1 MKKFVKIL
9 SLALLSLLLICV
21 CVPTALYV
29 ALSMPWVQDKLR
41 DSAQNE
47 LSSLL
52 GSEVSVQSL
61 NIEPFN
67 RITLNG
73 VTVKDDFG
81 KQALSVKKISG
92 RFELYHFIRTQR
104 IVIDY
109 AIVDSLDIVIYRR
122 TPDSDINIQRIIRK
136 LSKKKP
142 DSKPTKFDLAISTV
156 EISNTS
162 IHYDVLSAPRSTDTS
177 VSDRNHLSI
186 TDLNATAYLPKLKND
201 IIAVQLAEFS
211 ATERSGLKIS
221 DLTADVS
228 FSPSRLDVS
237 NLILEL
243 ENSRLAFAPVTIRL
257 DNRTDFANAL
267 RNKQIQIKTDN
278 NSYITPSD
286 FKALLPILSDFDVS
300 YFLSLDLQGSLRQVS
315 LNNIQILSPLDGL
328 ELSASGHF
336 NNLQNRDSLS
346 FTNLNAK
353 IKASHQALSKLLGL
367 GADRISPSVRSLA
380 LKPHMVEINLNASGN
395 IQNFDTE
402 ADVLTDAGSLWAQ
415 ATVRQ
420 NGKSLSLDG
429 TASTTALDI
438 KRFAPKVNISSI
450 TGDFDFD
457 ITAIPRHTPQGS
469 VSASVRQL
477 VYNDYPIDNIEL
489 NADAD
494 RNIIDATLTMNDDSA
509 GKIDLALT
517 ANLDKKCPGIRI
529 DGSLNDINTDIFG
542 LAEKY
547 PRYRLSAYIDSDI
560 SGIRDEFINGHIRI
574 ADFSFAD
581 ADDGDDLLFKQLLIE
596 ADNKNSPNT
605 LSVTSDFLNGKAE
618 GHIFLNTLPTQ
629 FTDIVSTVLP
639 AFIPQSSTTSYGDR
653 LNNFNYEFQLSNAE
667 NLSHFFHLPIDIIY
681 PVTLEGVFDYSKR
694 SSVTT
699 LDAPYLL
706 NGKNI
711 VENTVL
717 QLILDGNS
725 GHADSYITSSIPTQ
739 KGQLTLVTGMSAA
752 KNRVDTKIDWR
763 IDRDKPITG
772 DLSLSTLLGRDP
784 DNNFT
789 ADIAFNPGDITF
801 GDDIWHISQSHISYA
816 DKNVNFDNF
825 SLSSGNQSITI
836 NGMANDQPSSALS
849 IDIRNLHL
857 ISIFETLDI
866 NKALIGGTATGT
878 FQGSA
883 LFSQT
888 PSLFCRNLFVKD
900 ISYNYCVLGDADLR
914 AWWDNDKQAF
924 SLSADVVE
932 PGGQHSSIVGDIFP
946 FREALDI
953 NFNANHVKVG
963 FLKPFMSAF
972 ADDVTGYASGHARL
986 YGTFKLIDLEGKLFA
1001 DSLGLKIGF
1010 TNTWYYASDSVNI
1023 SPGRIDIDNITL
1035 HDAFGNP
1042 ARLSGFVSHNFF
1054 HDPVF
1059 DFRISD
1065 AQNLLCYDVTP
1076 KISPDWYGRIFG
1088 NGGANIN
1095 GRPGVV
1101 NINVN
1106 MNTAPKSTFTFVLSD
1121 TEEADEYSFI
1131 SFRDR
1136 NAGVITDSILEVSSL
1151 PQAVIDY
1158 RRRQIEKQNIADA
1171 PSDYNMD
1178 IQVGITPAARVNLVM
1193 DPVGGDEIKSN
1204 GVGNLRMTYNSTG
1217 NELHLYGNYTIEHGS
1232 YNFTLQDI
1240 IVKDFTIDEGST
1252 ISFTGDPYAAEL
1264 DIRAK
1269 YPVNAN
1275 LSDLDESFLQ
1285 DKDLNRTNV
1294 PVNAILMA
1302 KGDMRQPEISF
1313 DLGFPT
1319 LNSDVYRKVRSIV
1332 STDEMMNRQIIYLLA
1347 LNRFYTPEYMST
1359 TKGNELFSVASSTI
1373 SSQLSSMLGKLS
1385 ENWSIA
1391 PNLRSDRGDF
1401 SDVEVD
1407 VALSSNLLNNR
1418 LRFNGNFGYR
1428 DKSLNTNQFIGD
1440 FDIEYLLNRRGT
1452 WRLKAYNRYNDQNYY
1467 LRTAQTTQGVGIMFR
1482 RDFDNMF
1489 NFLKPKKKNTRPT
1502 PNDSTSQN
1510 LNRP

>member
-9 SLALLSLLLICV
+9 SLAALSLLLICV

-29 ALSMPWVQDKLR
+29 ALSLPWVQNELR
-41 DSAQNE
+41 ITAENE

-52 GSEVSVQSL
+52 DTEVSVQSL
-61 NIEPFN
+61 HIDPFN
-67 RITLNG
+67 RITMSG
-73 VTVKDDFG
+73 VAVRDDLG
-81 KQALSVKKISG
+81 KQALSAKKISG
-92 RFELYHFIRTQR
+92 RFELLHFLRTRR
-104 IVIDY
+104 IVVDY
-109 AIVDSLDIVIYRR
+109 AIVDSLDVVLYRR
-122 TPDSDINIQRIIRK
+122 TPQSDINIQHIISK
-136 LSKKKP
+136 LSKKAPHKKP
-142 DSKPTKFDLAISTV
+142 SEFDLAISTV
-156 EISNTS
+156 EISNSSVRYDILSEPRLTNTS
-162 IHYDVLSAPRSTDTS
+162 LF
-177 VSDRNHLSI
+177 DRNHIRI
-186 TDLNATAYLPKLKND
+186 TDLNITTYLPKLKND
-201 IIAVQLAEFS
+201 IISVQLAKFS
-211 ATERSGLKIS
+211 ATERSGISIS
-221 DLTADVS
+221 DLTADIS
-228 FSPSRLDVS
+228 YSPTRIDIS
-237 NLILEL
+237 NLSVIL
-243 ENSRLAFAPVTIRL
+243 ENSRLAFAPVSICP
-257 DNRTDFANAL
+257 DSPSDFVNAL
-267 RNKQIQIKTDN
+267 KNKPITIKTDD
-278 NSYITPSD
+278 NSFVTPSD
-286 FKALLPILSDFDVS
+286 LKAFLPVLSGLDNAL
-300 YFLSLDLQGSLRQVS
+300 FLSLDVYGSLRELSV
-315 LNNIQILSPLDGL
+315 NNIQIFSPLDGL
-328 ELSASGHF
+328 NLSASGHLS
-336 NNLQNRDSLS
+336 NLNHRDSLS
-346 FTNLNAK
+346 FSDLNTHV
-353 IKASHQALSKLLGL
+353 KASRQAISKLLGL
-367 GADRISPSVRSLA
+367 DDDHISPSVRSFA
-380 LKPHMVEINLNASGN
+380 LKPHMVEINLSASGN
-395 IQNFDTE
+395 IQSFDTE
-402 ADVLTDAGSLWAQ
+402 ADLITDAGSLRAVASVQ
-415 ATVRQ
+415 RI
-420 NGKSLSLDG
+420 GKSISIDG
-429 TASTTALDI
+429 SASTTALDI
-438 KRFAPKVNISSI
+438 MRFAPKVNVSSI

-457 ITAIPRHTPQGS
+457 ITAGPGFSPNGS
-469 VSASVRQL
+469 LDADIRQL
-477 VYNDYPIDNIEL
+477 VYNDYLITGISL
-489 NADAD
+489 SAYAS
-494 RNIIDATLTMNDDSA
+494 RNIIDATLTLNDDSA
-509 GKIDLALT
+509 GKIDLALST
-517 ANLDKKCPGIRI
+517 NLDKNCPGIRLL
-529 DGSLNDINTDIFG
+529 GSLRNLNTDILG
-542 LAEKY
+542 LLNKY
-547 PRYRLSAYIDSDI
+547 PAYRLSADIDADI

-574 ADFSFAD
+574 SDFSFAD
-581 ADDGDDLLFKQLLIE
+581 NADGDDLKFKLLSIE
-596 ADNKNSPNT
+596 ADNAHSPNT

-639 AFIPQSSTTSYGDR
+639 DFIPAPESSSYGDR
-653 LNNFNYEFQLSNAE
+653 LNNFNYEFRLSDAE
-667 NLSHFFHLPIDIIY
+667 SLSQFFHLPVDIIY
-681 PVTLEGVFDYSKR
+681 PVTLEGVFDFSTR

-699 LDAPYLL
+699 IDAPYLL

-711 VENTVL
+711 IENSVL
-717 QLILDGNS
+717 QLILNGNT
-725 GHADSYITSSIPTQ
+725 GHAESYITSSIPTQ
-739 KGQLTLVTGMSAA
+739 KGQLTLVTGMTAA

-772 DLSLSTLLGRDP
+772 DISLSTLLGRD
-784 DNNFT
+784 DKNHFT
-789 ADIAFNPGDITF
+789 AEIAFNPGDITF
-801 GDDIWHISQSHISYA
+801 GDDIWHISRSKISYA
-816 DKNVNFDNF
+816 DKNVIFDNF
-825 SLSSGNQSITI
+825 ILTSADQSIAI
-836 NGMANDQPSSALS
+836 NGVANTDPYSALS
-849 IDIRNLHL
+849 IDIKNLHL

-878 FQGSA
+878 FQGAA
-883 LFSQT
+883 LFSKS

-900 ISYNYCVLGDADLR
+900 ISYNYCVIGDADLR

-924 SLSADVVE
+924 SLSADVLE
-932 PGGQHSSIVGDIFP
+932 PGGHHSSINGDIFP
-946 FREALDI
+946 AREALDI
-953 NFNANHVKVG
+953 SFNANHVKVG

-972 ADDVTGYASGHARL
+972 ADDITGFASGHARL
-986 YGTFKLIDLEGKLFA
+986 FGTFKLIDLEGKLFA

-1010 TNTWYYASDSVNI
+1010 TNTWYYATDSVTI
-1023 SPGRIDIDNITL
+1023 TPGRIDIDNITL

-1106 MNTAPKSTFTFVLSD
+1106 MTTAPKSTFTFVLSD
-1121 TEEADEYSFI
+1121 AEEADEYTFI
-1131 SFRDR
+1131 TFRDR
-1136 NAGVITDSILEVSSL
+1136 NAGIITDSILEVSSL

-1158 RRRQIEKQNIADA
+1158 RRRQIEKQNKADA
-1171 PSDYNMD
+1171 PSEYNMD

-1193 DPVGGDEIKSN
+1193 DPIGGDEIKSN

-1240 IVKDFTIDEGST
+1240 IVKDFTIDEAST

-1294 PVNAILMA
+1294 PVNAVLMA

-1313 DLGFPT
+1313 DLEFPT

-1401 SDVEVD
+1401 SDIEVD
-1407 VALSSNLLNNR
+1407 VALSSSLLNNR
-1418 LRFNGNFGYR
+1418 LRLNGNFGYR

-1489 NFLKPKKKNTRPT
+1489 NFLKPKKKTKPT
-1502 PNDSTSQN
+1502 PTQ
-1510 LNRP
+1510 P